1 MGERYRSVTSVSW
14 YTFTSRNTSLIT
26 YSYEGNRQMLHRKQN
41 AHDYE
46 TPRVLSERRRFG
58 GFGLAAG
65 FLWER
70 VTDTRACLDS
80 RRFLSRRTVKNLPGK
95 TKNAV
100 RKRDSRSRRP
110 RAPQPVSSP
119 AKSALGLFE
128 ARVGARGTATR
139 SARGTTRQT
148 RAVESRGGAA
158 RKRKRELLGR
168 DLRVGGRR
176 E

>member
-1 MGERYRSVTSVSW
+1 MVLEAFLESTNGEKFAGKNEKRGSGSAIRDRVVREPRSP
-14 YTFTSRNTSLIT
+14 F
-26 YSYEGNRQMLHRKQN
+26 
-41 AHDYE
+41 
-46 TPRVLSERRRFG
+46 
-58 GFGLAAG
+58 
-65 FLWER
+65 
-70 VTDTRACLDS
+70 
-80 RRFLSRRTVKNLPGK
+80 RT
-95 TKNAV
+95 
-100 RKRDSRSRRP
+100 
-110 RAPQPVSSP
+110 P